1 FLQLPF
7 PLKDQ
12 TNQTRPDKQLCSPF
26 TFPSSSLLE
35 ATLTTLEDHYNDD
48 EAEASM
54 DASPDFMVQDG
65 GSSPVSLSGTTL
77 NSDYQVAVLDE
88 QLQDH
93 LEYPPTAGTTS
104 TSVVSRNMP
113 AHSPQQQ
120 HRRPHPTV
128 SVPGVPY
135 PHVRPQALSSA
146 RQPRIQQSSVI
157 RHSRNHIYSKAQT
170 PQSTALAS
178 RTHPDG
184 SSASGTEAGGSSTT
198 SLSIMPASSPSAAL
212 PPNQQLIGKYLRQFL
227 QGCGV
232 SICQTPLCRSNPSFP
247 LKDPNEISA
256 KAMELATQGTGEICP
271 HLGSRSTSGGVPR
284 EIVADPNVDLD
295 IVSLKALIDQCKRGQ
310 SYVPL
315 LSRLQIV
322 FSSLSR
328 LSMSFAD
335 PSMDP
340 KNPLSLLLSDV
351 QQAYWLLR
359 DCPPEAKYLIASAAE
374 RIMSSVSVRPDLVT
388 PRLMKGILIIFMYP
402 ILREKPWQSS
412 LVANLC
418 EIVCKCSAACQRV
431 LKYYLETPR
440 PSHGNGVASLEETMA
455 WLVWL
460 VHRFINK
467 RVETIEVEVCNDGL
481 PSSTRNLDHTVE
493 SALHCLQF
501 FYLVNQEAKLI
512 KYTEFYNES
521 LNSFINFMDDFKR
534 FREKEFALCNFPF
547 VLTVTTKA
555 NILKLESSVLMR
567 EKLQLAFFRALFA
580 GVNSPYL
587 LLTIRRDFIIEDALV
602 QLQNKSHEDL
612 KKQLQIK
619 FVNEEGIDEGGVQKE
634 FFQLA
639 MHELT
644 DPKYGMFTT
653 NEESR
658 LCWFAQSPLADEL
671 ALDEY
676 NMVGRL
682 IGIAIYNGVI
692 LDIHFPLALYKKLA
706 LAAEPQGDPRK
717 LDEQWDLD
725 DLMELD
731 PTLAKGLRQLESFEG
746 DVLEAYDR
754 TFQIDYESM
763 GQTFQYDLVPDGA
776 SVPLTNE
783 NRNEFVKAYLK
794 FYFTTSVAKQFNAFS
809 EGFHLVTL
817 GSAIQ
822 LFRPEEVEQL
832 ICGSPILDFNAL
844 EQITQYEGGFHA
856 KSRIIRWFWEIVHAY
871 EEKDKKRLL
880 FFATG
885 SDRVPIGGLGHL
897 SFTIS
902 KNGPDSMRLP
912 TSHTCYNTLMLC
924 AYSTKEKL
932 QERLTTAIGNSEGFG
947 LM

>member
-1 FLQLPF
+1 M
-7 PLKDQ
+7 
-12 TNQTRPDKQLCSPF
+12 
-26 TFPSSSLLE
+26 E
-35 ATLTTLEDHYNDD
+35 LTHVIIGNDH
-48 EAEASM
+48 
-54 DASPDFMVQDG
+54 
-65 GSSPVSLSGTTL
+65 
-77 NSDYQVAVLDE
+77 
-88 QLQDH
+88 
-93 LEYPPTAGTTS
+93 
-104 TSVVSRNMP
+104 R
-113 AHSPQQQ
+113 
-120 HRRPHPTV
+120 
-128 SVPGVPY
+128 
-135 PHVRPQALSSA
+135 
-146 RQPRIQQSSVI
+146 
-157 RHSRNHIYSKAQT
+157 
-170 PQSTALAS
+170 
-178 RTHPDG
+178 
-184 SSASGTEAGGSSTT
+184 
-198 SLSIMPASSPSAAL
+198 
-212 PPNQQLIGKYLRQFL
+212 YLRQFL

-232 SICQTPLCRSNPSFP
+232 VPCNTPLCVSNPGFP
-247 LKDPNEISA
+247 FKDASEIAVKAVEMAA
-256 KAMELATQGTGEICP
+256 KGTGDLCP
-271 HLGSRSTSGGVPR
+271 RLETRPVSGGMQR
-284 EIVADPNVDLD
+284 EIVADPEVDLD
-295 IVSLKALIDQCKRGQ
+295 IVTFKSLIEQCKRDQ
-310 SYVPL
+310 SYDAL
-315 LSRLQIV
+315 LARLKVV

-335 PSMDP
+335 PNLDP

-359 DCPPEAKYLIASAAE
+359 ECPPEAQILIASAAE
-374 RIMSSVSVRPDLVT
+374 RIMSSVAAMPNLVT

-402 ILREKPWQSS
+402 ILKERPWQSS

-418 EIVCKCSAACQRV
+418 QIVWRSSAACQRV
-431 LKYYLETPR
+431 LKYYLVTQR
-440 PSHGNGVASLEETMA
+440 PSSGDGVASLEETMA

-460 VHRFINK
+460 VHRFINM
-467 RVETIEVEVCNDGL
+467 RVEMIEGYVTRAGL
-481 PSSTRNLDHTVE
+481 PSSTANLDDNVI
-493 SALHCLQF
+493 SALQCLYF
-501 FYLVNQEAKLI
+501 FYHVNQEAKLI

-521 LNSFINFMDDFKR
+521 LNGFIDFMDDFKR
-534 FREKEFALCNFPF
+534 FREKVFALCNFPF

-580 GVNSPYL
+580 GVNPPYL
-587 LLTIRRDFIIEDALV
+587 LLTIRRDYIIEDALV
-602 QLQNKSHEDL
+602 QLQHKSHEDL
-612 KKQLQIK
+612 KKQLKVK

-639 MHELT
+639 MRELI
-644 DPKYGMFTT
+644 DPKYGMFTM
-653 NEESR
+653 NDESR
-658 LCWFAQSPLADEL
+658 LCWFAQSPLEDEL

-682 IGIAIYNGVI
+682 IGLAIYNGII

-706 LAAEPQGDPRK
+706 LAAESQGDPNR

-725 DLMELD
+725 DLMEID
-731 PTLAKGLRQLESFEG
+731 PTLAKGLRQLETFEG

-754 TFQIDYESM
+754 TFQIEYESF
-763 GQTFQYDLVPDGA
+763 GQTFQHDLIPDG
-776 SVPLTNE
+776 VNIPLTNT
-783 NRNEFVKAYLK
+783 NRIEFVKEYLK
-794 FYFTTSVAKQFNAFS
+794 FYFTTSIAKQFNAFS

-832 ICGSPILDFNAL
+832 ICGSPDLDFNAL

-856 KSRIIRWFWEIVHAY
+856 KSRIIRWFWETVHAY
-871 EEKDKKRLL
+871 EDKDKKRLL

-924 AYSTKEKL
+924 AYSSKERL
-932 QERLTTAIGNSEGFG
+932 QERLMTAIGNAEGFG